1 MEKNLNEKKKHFEFY
16 HEIESKNS
24 INGRKIIRVNI
35 NYGSYIHLSRK
46 STYILKLHR

>member
-1 MEKNLNEKKKHFEFY
+1 MERNLNEKKTFWIS

-46 STYILKLHR
+46 FTYILKLHR